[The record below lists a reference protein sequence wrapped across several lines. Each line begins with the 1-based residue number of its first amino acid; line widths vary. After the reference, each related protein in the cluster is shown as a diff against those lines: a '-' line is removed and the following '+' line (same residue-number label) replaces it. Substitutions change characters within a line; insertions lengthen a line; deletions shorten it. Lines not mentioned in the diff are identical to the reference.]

1 MKIGIQITSDSGSHK
16 LTATLVDNSSAT
28 AFYNILKKA
37 PVTIKM
43 SDYSNFEKYGPI
55 GTSLPRNDTQ
65 ITTTAGDIILY
76 QGNQIAVYYDT
87 NSWNFTRLGK
97 VDGVTQAELKRIL
110 GKGDVTAVFSVME
123 QNEMLLKKI
132 ILILEALLMTAFV
145 MAEEKPMKKNADTI
159 RLNSGFNMR
168 RTQERASRVFDK
180 QKLADTIQ
188 LNSGFE
194 MPVLG
199 LGTWTLTG
207 ETCENAV
214 YVALKSG
221 YRLIDTAKY
230 YGNER
235 EVGNAIRRAI
245 KDGIC
250 KREEIF
256 VTTKLVP
263 WSNNPD
269 LDIDDSLKQLGLS
282 YIDLCLLHQHGSDSG
297 DDAVYKAMI
306 RAAKDGKIRS
316 IGISNFYTEKT
327 VSHFINDFEIPPAVI
342 QNENH
347 LKYQNNSLRD
357 WADKKGIYI
366 ESYYPFGGRGHTKEH
381 LQNETV
387 LEIARAHGKSAAQI
401 IVRWHLQSGYITIPG
416 SSNPAHI
423 AENFD
428 VWDFELTENE
438 MKKLNALDTGR
449 RYENW

>member
-1 MKIGIQITSDSGSHK
+1 MSIANELRGTPK
-16 LTATLVDNSSAT
+16 
-28 AFYNILKKA
+28 
-37 PVTIKM
+37 PVRRK
-43 SDYSNFEKYGPI
+43 
-55 GTSLPRNDTQ
+55 
-65 ITTTAGDIILY
+65 
-76 QGNQIAVYYDT
+76 
-87 NSWNFTRLGK
+87 
-97 VDGVTQAELKRIL
+97 
-110 GKGDVTAVFSVME
+110 
-123 QNEMLLKKI
+123 LLKKLF
-132 ILILEALLMTAFV
+132 LIFAVLLMTDLIAAKENQTV
-145 MAEEKPMKKNADTI
+145 K
-159 RLNSGFNMR
+159 LNSGY
-168 RTQERASRVFDK
+168 
-180 QKLADTIQ
+180 
-188 LNSGFE
+188 E

-207 ETCENAV
+207 ATCENAV
-214 YVALKSG
+214 YAALKSG

-230 YGNER
+230 YGNES

-245 KDGIC
+245 EDGIC

-263 WSNNPD
+263 WSNNPNR
-269 LDIDDSLKQLGLS
+269 DIDDSLKQLGLS
-282 YIDLCLLHQHGSDSG
+282 YIDLCLLHQHGSASG

-306 RAAKDGKIRS
+306 RAVKDGKIRS

-327 VSHFINDFEIPPAVI
+327 VSHFIKDFEIPPAVI

-357 WADKKGIYI
+357 WAAKKGIYI

-381 LQNETV
+381 LQHPVV
-387 LEIARAHGKSAAQI
+387 LEIATAHKKTAAQI

-416 SSNPAHI
+416 SSNPEHI

>member
-1 MKIGIQITSDSGSHK
+1 M
-16 LTATLVDNSSAT
+16 
-28 AFYNILKKA
+28 
-37 PVTIKM
+37 
-43 SDYSNFEKYGPI
+43 
-55 GTSLPRNDTQ
+55 
-65 ITTTAGDIILY
+65 
-76 QGNQIAVYYDT
+76 
-87 NSWNFTRLGK
+87 
-97 VDGVTQAELKRIL
+97 
-110 GKGDVTAVFSVME
+110 
-123 QNEMLLKKI
+123 KKI

-145 MAEEKPMKKNADTI
+145 IAEEKTMKKNADTI

-188 LNSGFE
+188 LNSGFN
-194 MPVLG
+194 MPTLG

-214 YVALKSG
+214 YAALKSG

-263 WSNNPD
+263 WSNNPN

-282 YIDLCLLHQHGSDSG
+282 YIDLCLLHQHGSASG

-306 RAAKDGKIRS
+306 RAVKDEKIRS

-327 VSHFINDFEIPPAVI
+327 VSHFIKDFEI
-342 QNENH
+342 
-347 LKYQNNSLRD
+347 
-357 WADKKGIYI
+357 
-366 ESYYPFGGRGHTKEH
+366 
-381 LQNETV
+381 
-387 LEIARAHGKSAAQI
+387 SA
-401 IVRWHLQSGYITIPG
+401 G
-416 SSNPAHI
+416 SHS
-423 AENFD
+423 
-428 VWDFELTENE
+428 
-438 MKKLNALDTGR
+438 K
-449 RYENW
+449 

>member
-1 MKIGIQITSDSGSHK
+1 
-16 LTATLVDNSSAT
+16 
-28 AFYNILKKA
+28 
-37 PVTIKM
+37 
-43 SDYSNFEKYGPI
+43 
-55 GTSLPRNDTQ
+55 
-65 ITTTAGDIILY
+65 
-76 QGNQIAVYYDT
+76 
-87 NSWNFTRLGK
+87 
-97 VDGVTQAELKRIL
+97 
-110 GKGDVTAVFSVME
+110 
-123 QNEMLLKKI
+123 MLLKKTF
-132 ILILEALLMTAFV
+132 LVLAALLMTDFV
-145 MAEEKPMKKNADTI
+145 LAKENPMKKLSMNVE
-159 RLNSGFNMR
+159 LNSGYEMC

-188 LNSGFE
+188 LNSGFN
-194 MPVLG
+194 MPILG

-214 YVALKSG
+214 YAALKSG

-230 YGNER
+230 YGNES
-235 EVGNAIRRAI
+235 EVGNAIGRAI

-263 WSNNPD
+263 WSNSPD
-269 LDIDDSLKQLGLS
+269 SDIDDSLQKLGLS
-282 YIDLCLLHQHGSDSG
+282 YIDLVLLHQHGSASG

-306 RAAKDGKIRS
+306 RGVKDGKIRS
-316 IGISNFYTEKT
+316 IGISNFYTEK
-327 VSHFINDFEIPPAVI
+327 SILHFINDFEIPPAVI

-357 WADKKGIYI
+357 WAAKKGIYI

-381 LQNETV
+381 LQNAAV
-387 LEIARAHGKSAAQI
+387 LDIARAHGKTAAQI
-401 IVRWHLQSGYITIPG
+401 IVRWHLQAGYIAIPG

-438 MKKLNALDTGR
+438 MKKLAALDTGR

>member
-1 MKIGIQITSDSGSHK
+1 MKK
-16 LTATLVDNSSAT
+16 LFLI
-28 AFYNILKKA
+28 F
-37 PVTIKM
+37 
-43 SDYSNFEKYGPI
+43 
-55 GTSLPRNDTQ
+55 
-65 ITTTAGDIILY
+65 
-76 QGNQIAVYYDT
+76 AV
-87 NSWNFTRLGK
+87 
-97 VDGVTQAELKRIL
+97 
-110 GKGDVTAVFSVME
+110 
-123 QNEMLLKKI
+123 
-132 ILILEALLMTAFV
+132 LLMTAFV
-145 MAEEKPMKKNADTI
+145 MAEEKNMKKN
-159 RLNSGFNMR
+159 
-168 RTQERASRVFDK
+168 
-180 QKLADTIQ
+180 ADTIQ
-188 LNSGFE
+188 LNSGFN
-194 MPVLG
+194 MPILG

-207 ETCENAV
+207 ATCENAV
-214 YVALKSG
+214 YAALKSG

-230 YGNER
+230 YGNES

-263 WSNNPD
+263 WSSTPET
-269 LDIDDSLKQLGLS
+269 DIDDSLKQLGLS
-282 YIDLCLLHQHGSDSG
+282 YIDLCLLHQHGSTSG
-297 DDAVYKAMI
+297 DDAVYQAMCK
-306 RAAKDGKIRS
+306 AAKSGKIHS

-357 WADKKGIYI
+357 WAAKKGIYI
-366 ESYYPFGGRGHTKEH
+366 ESYYPFGGRGHTKKH

-423 AENFD
+423 AENFAI
-428 VWDFELTENE
+428 WDFELTVNE
-438 MKKLNALDTGR
+438 MKKLAALDIGR

>member
-1 MKIGIQITSDSGSHK
+1 M
-16 LTATLVDNSSAT
+16 
-28 AFYNILKKA
+28 
-37 PVTIKM
+37 
-43 SDYSNFEKYGPI
+43 
-55 GTSLPRNDTQ
+55 
-65 ITTTAGDIILY
+65 
-76 QGNQIAVYYDT
+76 
-87 NSWNFTRLGK
+87 
-97 VDGVTQAELKRIL
+97 
-110 GKGDVTAVFSVME
+110 
-123 QNEMLLKKI
+123 KKI

-145 MAEEKPMKKNADTI
+145 MTEEKPMKKN
-159 RLNSGFNMR
+159 
-168 RTQERASRVFDK
+168 
-180 QKLADTIQ
+180 ADTIQ

-214 YVALKSG
+214 YAALKSG

-269 LDIDDSLKQLGLS
+269 RDIDDSLKQLGLS
-282 YIDLCLLHQHGSDSG
+282 YIDLCLLHQHGSASS
-297 DDAVYKAMI
+297 DDKVYRAMI
-306 RAAKDGKIRS
+306 KAVKAEKIHS

-357 WADKKGIYI
+357 WAAKKGIYI
-366 ESYYPFGGRGHTKEH
+366 ESYYPFGGRGHTAEH
-381 LQNETV
+381 LRNPVV
-387 LEIARAHGKSAAQI
+387 LEIAKAHKKSAAQI
-401 IVRWHLQSGYITIPG
+401 IVRWHLQSGYIAIPG
-416 SSNPAHI
+416 SSNPSHI
-423 AENFD
+423 AESFD
-428 VWDFELTENE
+428 VWNFELTENE
-438 MKKLNALDTGR
+438 MEKLAALDIGR

>member
-1 MKIGIQITSDSGSHK
+1 
-16 LTATLVDNSSAT
+16 
-28 AFYNILKKA
+28 
-37 PVTIKM
+37 
-43 SDYSNFEKYGPI
+43 
-55 GTSLPRNDTQ
+55 
-65 ITTTAGDIILY
+65 
-76 QGNQIAVYYDT
+76 
-87 NSWNFTRLGK
+87 
-97 VDGVTQAELKRIL
+97 
-110 GKGDVTAVFSVME
+110 
-123 QNEMLLKKI
+123 MLLKKI

-159 RLNSGFNMR
+159 RLNSGFNMP
-168 RTQERASRVFDK
+168 
-180 QKLADTIQ
+180 I
-188 LNSGFE
+188 
-194 MPVLG
+194 LG

-214 YVALKSG
+214 YAALKSG

-235 EVGNAIRRAI
+235 EVGNAIRRAT

-282 YIDLCLLHQHGSDSG
+282 YIDLCLLHQHGSASG

-306 RAAKDGKIRS
+306 RAVKDGKIRS

-327 VSHFINDFEIPPAVI
+327 VSHFINDFEIPPTVI

-357 WADKKGIYI
+357 WVAKKGIYI
-366 ESYYPFGGRGHTKEH
+366 ESYCPFGGRDHTKEH

-387 LEIARAHGKSAAQI
+387 LEIARAHSKSAAQI

-428 VWDFELTENE
+428 VWDFELTVNE